1 MIALLNEGSY
11 ELVNLLWDH
20 SLVAERWLSMIEVM
34 DFNFC
39 AKTGKRLGVYVWMV
53 EWVGAMM
60 DLISL

>member
-11 ELVNLLWDH
+11 ELVNLLWNL

-39 AKTGKRLGVYVWMV
+39 PKTGKRLGVYVRMV